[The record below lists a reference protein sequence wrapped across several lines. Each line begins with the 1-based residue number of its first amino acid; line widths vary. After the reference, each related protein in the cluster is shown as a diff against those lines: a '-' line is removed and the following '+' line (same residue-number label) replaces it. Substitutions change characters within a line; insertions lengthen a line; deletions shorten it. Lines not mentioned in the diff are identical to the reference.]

1 MIHLLST
8 LVALTLAIGLA
19 GIPASASEN
28 AADGP
33 TEVQTEPIAPE
44 PTVPE
49 PTVPEPE
56 PEPAVVKPPAKT
68 AQPLRLPLKQGQR
81 GARIGL
87 LHERLVWLGASISS
101 ESLKLDRFGKSTT
114 SAVQLM
120 QSKYGL
126 RSTGIVDERTW
137 STIAKMAGKLD
148 VVPSRCRTGTV
159 VCIDKTSKVVRLV
172 QNGKVAMTLDAR
184 FGKAGYETREGTF
197 RVTRKSRDHVSTTYF
212 VWMPYALFF
221 AGGQAVHF
229 SPTFRRIGHVS
240 GSHGC
245 VNLRDIDD
253 ARKLF
258 DRVPVGS
265 TVVVYR
271 SGT

>member
-197 RVTRKSRDHVSTTYF
+197 RVTRKSRDHVSNTYF